1 MTVGFVDRHVPGRVR
16 YRPSP
21 HSRANRAARLLWS
34 LAWLLLFR
42 PSPKPLHAWRRGL
55 LRLFGARLGRGVVVH
70 ASVRVWAPWNLE
82 MGDFSSLAP
91 FVDCYCVD
99 RIRLGRCVTV
109 SQYSFLCTAS
119 HDIDSL
125 DMRLTTAPIALQDH
139 VWIAADAFVAP
150 GVTVAAGAVVGAR
163 ASVFRN
169 VPAWTVVGGNP
180 AQPLRMRSRTVGTAT
195 ARGAAA

>member
-1 MTVGFVDRHVPGRVR
+1 MTIGLVERHVPGRAS

-21 HSRANRAARLLWS
+21 HSRANRAGRLLWS
-34 LAWLLLFR
+34 LVWLLLFR
-42 PSPKPLHAWRRGL
+42 PSPKPLHAWRRAL
-55 LRLFGARLGRGVVVH
+55 LRLFGARLGRGTVVH
-70 ASVRVWAPWNLE
+70 ASARVWAPWNLE
-82 MGDFSSLAP
+82 MGDYSSLAP

-99 RIRLGRCVTV
+99 RIRLGRWVTV

-119 HDIDSL
+119 HDIDSP
-125 DMRLTTAPIALQDH
+125 DMRLTTAPLTLGDH

-150 GVTVAAGAVVGAR
+150 GVTVSAGAVVGAR

-180 AQPLRMRSRTVGTAT
+180 ARPLRMRSRTVGKPPAPG
-195 ARGAAA
+195 ARA